1 MVEFAGD
8 FSVLLWVC
16 TTLESFLRRVHCP
29 PNLLVCVRND
39 SQNCSSSVF
48 QFLRWSFSENRSIFV
63 ALKSLMFTGLVEGQG
78 TVIKVSHLPVGLRLT
93 IEPDSAC
100 FAASSIAIGDSIS
113 ICGCCL
119 TVVAIQENS
128 LDFEAGLETLS
139 KTTLG
144 DFREGTRVNLE
155 RSLRAESR
163 LGGHFVQGHV
173 DGTAQVLSVERNGD
187 WIDMWFQPAE
197 QQLRLLVP
205 KGSVAVD
212 GVSLTVVNVQSDRF
226 SVALIPHTLSMTTL
240 GQVQAAS
247 RVNIE
252 NDILGKYVDHLLQG
266 RLAALHSAGPA
277 TSNSSHAASFATTT
291 LTESPAPQ

>member
-1 MVEFAGD
+1 
-8 FSVLLWVC
+8 
-16 TTLESFLRRVHCP
+16 
-29 PNLLVCVRND
+29 
-39 SQNCSSSVF
+39 
-48 QFLRWSFSENRSIFV
+48 
-63 ALKSLMFTGLVEGQG
+63 MFTGLVEGQG
-78 TVIKVSHLPVGLRLT
+78 TVIKVSHLPVGVRLT
-93 IEPDSAC
+93 IEPDAAC
-100 FAASSIAIGDSIS
+100 FAVSSIAIGDSIS

-119 TVVAIQENS
+119 TVVSIQENS

-144 DFREGTRVNLE
+144 DFRVGSCVNLE

-173 DGTAQVLSVERNGD
+173 DGTAQVLAVDRNGD
-187 WIDMWFQPAE
+187 WIDMWFQASE

-226 SVALIPHTLSMTTL
+226 SVALIPHTLSVTTL
-240 GQVQAAS
+240 GRARPGS

-266 RLAALHSAGPA
+266 RLAGLTATGPA
-277 TSNSSHAASFATTT
+277 TLDLTQSSSIRTT
-291 LTESPAPQ
+291 LPESPAPQ